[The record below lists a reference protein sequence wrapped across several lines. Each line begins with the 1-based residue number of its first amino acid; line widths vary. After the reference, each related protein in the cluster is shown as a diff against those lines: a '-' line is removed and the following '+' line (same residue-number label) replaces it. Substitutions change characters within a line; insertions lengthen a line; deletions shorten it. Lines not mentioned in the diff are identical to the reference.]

1 MEIQPAV
8 FQTLADPSRF
18 QIVEA
23 LLEGEVA
30 VNDLVARMDIH
41 QSGVSRH
48 LRILEEA
55 GFVRVRPDGPRRL
68 YSLRPEP
75 FRQLNAWV
83 SQDPSAVGRPPRR
96 VCSRARTQAAA
107 TSAQTADAEERMKN
121 SHTPTAPASAPRTRI
136 TLERVYRADVQDVW
150 DLWTTKEGIESWWG
164 PGGFEVTVRQID
176 LRPGGELLYAM
187 TAVDPPQV
195 AFMKRAGM
203 PLTQELRIT
212 FTEVVPRRRLGVRA
226 PGRLRSR
233 RRTL

>member
-18 QIVEA
+18 QIVQA

-83 SQDPSAVGRPPRR
+83 SQYRALWEGRL
-96 VCSRARTQAAA
+96 
-107 TSAQTADAEERMKN
+107 DAF
-121 SHTPTAPASAPRTRI
+121 ALV
-136 TLERVYRADVQDVW
+136 LER
-150 DLWTTKEGIESWWG
+150 
-164 PGGFEVTVRQID
+164 RQQQ
-176 LRPGGELLYAM
+176 R
-187 TAVDPPQV
+187 
-195 AFMKRAGM
+195 
-203 PLTQELRIT
+203 
-212 FTEVVPRRRLGVRA
+212 PRRRRT
-226 PGRLRSR
+226 R
-233 RRTL
+233 RNA